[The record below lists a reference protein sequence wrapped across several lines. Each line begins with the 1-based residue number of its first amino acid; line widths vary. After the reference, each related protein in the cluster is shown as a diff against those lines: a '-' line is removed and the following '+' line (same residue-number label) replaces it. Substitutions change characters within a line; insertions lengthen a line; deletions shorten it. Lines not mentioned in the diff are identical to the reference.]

1 MDDLQLHEE
10 VPLSTTTLKTAFICG
25 TPLQLLGCI
34 DLVFHQLETDG
45 SAPDL
50 YLRHDFTGSGEL
62 AQRLID
68 AGIFGSVFQIGTPGG
83 KPFSIRGNESDTL
96 PEHPLDLLRQ
106 QIGPTYGTAEN
117 RYTKLVFTYPYD
129 TVKALHCLNRNARII
144 TFEDG
149 IGSYFGDILA
159 ANGGSLLPHP
169 QRLYLWNKHMYT
181 GDLIG
186 DVRELPSM
194 AEDAAMQLIVA
205 EIFGVTART
214 LAPYQGK
221 RCIYLTQPID
231 GKPERERELRETITA
246 LKPWRETT
254 VVRRHPRDDAPEAPG
269 FTYDRENA
277 QWELLCLAGVIDDT
291 SVLVSSISTAQL
303 SPKLLHD
310 AEPTLIF
317 TACLDGRIATSGE
330 LSVIDTIRHAYRDG
344 NKIIVPRTADEFQA
358 ALERSLA

>member
-1 MDDLQLHEE
+1 MNKTA
-10 VPLSTTTLKTAFICG
+10 PKTAFVCG

-34 DLVFHQLETDG
+34 DLVFHQLEIGG

-62 AQRLID
+62 AQRLSA
-68 AGIFGSVFQIGTPGG
+68 AGIFGNVFQIGTPGG
-83 KPFSIRGNESDTL
+83 KPFSIRGNEPDTL
-96 PEHPLDLLRQ
+96 PDQPLDLLCR
-106 QIGPTYGTAEN
+106 QIGPAYRTVGTHYA
-117 RYTKLVFTYPYD
+117 KLVFTYPYD
-129 TVKALHCLNRNARII
+129 TVKALFRLNPHAEIV

-159 ANGGSLLPHP
+159 SNGGSLLPHP
-169 QRLYLWNKHMYT
+169 RRLYLWNARMYT
-181 GDLIG
+181 GSLID
-186 DVRELPSM
+186 DVRSLPSM

-205 EIFGVTART
+205 EIFGITAQS
-214 LAPYQGK
+214 LAPYRGK

-231 GKPERERELRETITA
+231 GKPERERELHETIAA
-246 LKPWRETT
+246 LEPWRTTT
-254 VVRRHPRDDAPEAPG
+254 VVRRHPRDNAPEAPG

-277 QWELLCLAGVIDDT
+277 QWELLCLSGVIDST

-317 TACLDGRIATSGE
+317 TARLDGRNATPGE
-330 LSVIDTIRHAYRDG
+330 LSVIETIRNAYRDRER
-344 NKIIVPRTADEFQA
+344 IVVPRTADEFHTA
-358 ALERSLA
+358 LARALE

>member
-1 MDDLQLHEE
+1 MDDSQPHKE
-10 VPLSTTTLKTAFICG
+10 VGLNKTAPKTAFVCG

-34 DLVFHQLETDG
+34 DLVFHQLETG
-45 SAPDL
+45 SSAPDL

-62 AQRLID
+62 AQRLSA
-68 AGIFGSVFQIGTPGG
+68 AGIFGNVFQIGTPGG
-83 KPFSIRGNESDTL
+83 KPFSIRGNEPDTL
-96 PEHPLDLLRQ
+96 PERPLELLRQ
-106 QIGPTYGTAEN
+106 QIGSSYGAPENTYA
-117 RYTKLVFTYPYD
+117 KLVFTYPYD
-129 TVKALHCLNRNARII
+129 TVKALFRLNPRAEIV

-149 IGSYFGDILA
+149 IGSYFGDILTS
-159 ANGGSLLPHP
+159 NGGSLLPHP
-169 QRLYLWNKHMYT
+169 QRLYLWNARMYT
-181 GDLIG
+181 GGLID
-186 DVRELPSM
+186 DVRSLPSM

-205 EIFGVTART
+205 EIFGITARS

-231 GKPERERELRETITA
+231 GKPERERELRETIAA
-246 LKPWRETT
+246 LEPWRAAT
-254 VVRRHPRDDAPEAPG
+254 VVRRHPRDNAPEAPG

-277 QWELLCLAGVIDDT
+277 QWELLCLAGVIDST

-317 TACLDGRIATSGE
+317 TARLDGRTATPGE
-330 LSVIDTIRHAYRDG
+330 LSVIETIRNAYRDRER
-344 NKIIVPRTADEFQA
+344 IVVPRTTGEFRA